1 MGKNRRLIILLGII
15 VALLSFYVGL
25 ESWISSKEK
34 PQPPPVVV
42 APVQTQQSQS
52 QQESIQKQTEEQ
64 KSNLKTQESKQDVIA
79 KVIQDSKVQEKPQE
93 IQQKTLSQESKQDK
107 KLEQESGKVYTI
119 QIGAFANKENA
130 TKALN
135 KAKSLGYSAYLKE
148 EENFYKVMIKVQTSD
163 INTELRKLRVTFGGA
178 ILK

>member
-1 MGKNRRLIILLGII
+1 MQKNRRVILLLGII
-15 VALLSFYVGL
+15 IALLSFYVGL
-25 ESWISSKEK
+25 ESWISSNEK

-42 APVQTQQSQS
+42 APVKTQQSQP

-64 KSNLKTQESKQDVIA
+64 KGNLNTQESKQDAIA

-93 IQQKTLSQESKQDK
+93 IQQKTLSQESKQGNNLK
-107 KLEQESGKVYTI
+107 QESGKVYTI
-119 QIGAFANKENA
+119 QIGAFTNKENA
-130 TKALN
+130 LKALN

-148 EENFYKVMIKVQTSD
+148 EEDFYKVMIKVRTSD

-178 ILK
+178 FLR